1 MELTIFLKFY
11 NYMQLF
17 TCYARSNLTKVIQ
30 KMISFIWFIINFS
43 NHVSLEKGL
52 SYVSH
57 SKLGGEL
64 QKGKWAMEALCLSA
78 S

>member
-1 MELTIFLKFY
+1 MELTIFFKFY

-30 KMISFIWFIINFS
+30 KKISFIWLIINFFFLQ
-43 NHVSLEKGL
+43 SLEKGL
-52 SYVSH
+52 PYVSH